1 MKRRKPYYEA
11 FGVSKDAPPAEV
23 RRAYR
28 NLAKRLHPDRH
39 RDPEYARRAE
49 EQLKEINAAWT
60 EYLALTKRGSNRPT
74 AHHRPSKPEG
84 DADEDLFTQDARENG
99 ARWAHGRSSRTTR
112 DRYRAERAGATRD
125 RDERE
130 RRAREA
136 AERVRLERLRAH
148 FEQRA
153 MEHARLLKI
162 SRFTMAGMAAL
173 CITLVVVILL
183 LLATS

>member
-28 NLAKRLHPDRH
+28 ALAKRLHPDRH
-39 RDPEYARRAE
+39 RDPERARRAE

-60 EYLALTKRGSNRPT
+60 EYLALMKRGPDRAT
-74 AHHRPSKPEG
+74 AHHRPPKPES
-84 DADEDLFTQDARENG
+84 DPDEEVFTQDAREYA
-99 ARWAHGRSSRTTR
+99 ARAGHGRSARTTR
-112 DRYRAERAGATRD
+112 DRYRAERAGASRD

-130 RRAREA
+130 RRSREA

-148 FEQRA
+148 FERRA
-153 MEHARLLKI
+153 REHERLLKI
-162 SRFTMAGMAAL
+162 SRFTMAGMAGL
-173 CITLVVVILL
+173 CITLVVVILI
-183 LLATS
+183 LLAAS